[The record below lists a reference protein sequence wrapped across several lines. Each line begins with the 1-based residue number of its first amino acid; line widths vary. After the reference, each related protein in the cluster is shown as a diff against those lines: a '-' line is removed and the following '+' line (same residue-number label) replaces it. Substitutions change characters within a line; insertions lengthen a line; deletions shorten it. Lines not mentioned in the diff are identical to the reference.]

1 MSLSN
6 SLRPMRG
13 KSARRG
19 SALVMAV
26 LVILVLT
33 IIGIGVAYFTQIE
46 DRTSGNVKLEKVAFY
61 GAESGLR
68 VGEEL
73 LSKALEAS
81 LNMDSF
87 LDPPSGTTAY
97 TPPGGG
103 RQAAILSYGT
113 PAVLYE
119 NRIMTPP
126 AGASEAAA
134 YTIYVRNNI
143 EDRGQDLDDTDNIV
157 NIVVVGQAV
166 TLRDVG
172 GVPTIDRVLMTK
184 ILEEQLYLIPLG
196 TEAGGQ
202 KGGNQGGTGAGSR

>member
-1 MSLSN
+1 MKFEGF
-6 SLRPMRG
+6 LRTG
-13 KSARRG
+13 AGGHGRRG

-46 DRTSGNVKLEKVAFY
+46 DRTSGNIKLEKVAFY

-68 VGEEL
+68 VGEQI
-73 LSKALEAS
+73 LSQALQNS
-81 LNMDSF
+81 LNMDTF
-87 LDPPSGTTAY
+87 LAPPSGTTAY

-103 RQAAILSYGT
+103 RQGAILLFNGI
-113 PAVLYE
+113 LYQD
-119 NRIMTPP
+119 RIIVPP
-126 AGASEAAA
+126 TGASEAAA
-134 YTIYVRNNI
+134 YTVYVRNNI

-157 NIVVVGQAV
+157 NVVVVGQVV

-172 GVPTIDRVLMTK
+172 GTPTIDRVLMTK
-184 ILEEQLYLIPLG
+184 ILEEQLYLIPTG

>member
-13 KSARRG
+13 SNSRRG

-68 VGEEL
+68 VGEQI
-73 LSKALEAS
+73 LSQALQNS
-81 LNMDSF
+81 LNMDNF
-87 LDPPSGTTAY
+87 LSPPSGTTAY

-103 RQAAILSYGT
+103 RQASILMYGT
-113 PAVLYE
+113 VLYE
-119 NRIMTPP
+119 NRIITPP

-134 YTIYVRNNI
+134 YTIYVRNNV
-143 EDRGQDLDDTDNIV
+143 EDRGMDADDTDNIV
-157 NIVVVGQAV
+157 NVVVVGQVV

-184 ILEEQLYLIPLG
+184 ILEEQLYLIPTG